1 MQKNLLLTSKVF
13 IAGHK
18 GMVGSAIFRKLDN
31 LGYKNIITVTK
42 KDLNLEDANKVR
54 EWFENY
60 KPDIVIIAAAK
71 VGGINANNKYPVDF
85 LLKNLKIQNNLIEAS
100 WLNNV
105 NRLLF
110 LGSSCIYPKF
120 STQPI
125 KEEYLLTGELE
136 PTNEWYALAKI
147 AGIKLCQA
155 LRKQYGFDAISLMPT
170 NLYGPGDNYNLSS
183 SHVLPA
189 LIRKFYEGK
198 ENNLNEVICWGTG
211 NPRREFL
218 HVDDLAEAVV
228 FALKNWHPSL
238 PEAPKDSRN
247 QILPFLNVGTG
258 NDISIKELANLI
270 AKEIGYC
277 GKIIWDQ
284 SKPDGMFRKQLDV
297 SNILTLGW
305 EPKIKFS
312 DGIKDAI
319 ISFKNELKT
328 NSLRV

>member
-1 MQKNLLLTSKVF
+1 MQKNLLLNSKVF

-54 EWFENY
+54 QWFENY

-198 ENNLNEVICWGTG
+198 ENNLNEVTCWGTG

-228 FALKNWHPSL
+228 FVLKNWHPSL

-247 QILPFLNVGTG
+247 QTLPFLNVGTG

-297 SNILTLGW
+297 SNIINLGW

-312 DGIKDAI
+312 DGIKDSI
-319 ISFKNELKT
+319 IGFKNELKT
-328 NSLRV
+328 NTLRI

>member
-1 MQKNLLLTSKVF
+1 
-13 IAGHK
+13 
-18 GMVGSAIFRKLDN
+18 MVGSAIFRKLDN

-54 EWFENY
+54 QWFENY

-198 ENNLNEVICWGTG
+198 ENNLNEVTCWGTG

-228 FALKNWHPSL
+228 FVLKNWHPSL

-247 QILPFLNVGTG
+247 QTLPFLNVGTG

-297 SNILTLGW
+297 SNIINLGW

-312 DGIKDAI
+312 DGIKDSI
-319 ISFKNELKT
+319 IGFKNELKT
-328 NSLRV
+328 NTLRI